1 MKPCSQT
8 GAALL
13 AGWIAAFAPCAATAQ
28 DPFGP
33 LAPFREGE
41 ALATRAATCA
51 TLPDWIDHVPE
62 TTDRISL
69 TVRGRLSL
77 VDHDGTLAYLIMCEP
92 EDVQVLCITY
102 ETGGRVPGDGAVI
115 AGGYIRADE
124 RRVILDPC
132 LAADPVPPEG

>member
-1 MKPCSQT
+1 MRMQIQRR
-8 GAALL
+8 AALL
-13 AGWIAAFAPCAATAQ
+13 TMAACAIWPGIGASQ

-77 VDHDGTLAYLIMCEP
+77 VDSDGALAYLIMCEP

-102 ETGGRVPGDGAVI
+102 DRGGRVPGDDAVI